1 MKKYPGMGYWPAKA
15 LRLRPKGIRVDS
27 KRYRSIERTAQRK
40 LTMLHEAETLEDL
53 AVLPGTRLE
62 PLTGDRKGQY
72 SIRINDRYRV
82 CFLWS
87 GGDATEVEIVD
98 YH

>member
-1 MKKYPGMGYWPAKA
+1 MIRSFRDREAEKLFHDQFSKK
-15 LRLRPKGIRVDS
+15 
-27 KRYRSIERTAQRK
+27 YRSIERTAQRK
-40 LTMLHEAETLEDL
+40 LTMLDEAETLEDL
-53 AVLPGTRLE
+53 AALPGTRLE
-62 PLTGDRKGQY
+62 PLAGDRKGQY